1 MPVFKEKPI
10 INLYAPNFAHACRV
24 SYDIYDWAD
33 SAHKTHK
40 GPSEELW
47 YKDGFF
53 FIELENAIIRIH
65 HKKEE

>member
-10 INLYAPNFAHACRV
+10 INLYATGFAYARRV
-24 SYDIYDWAD
+24 SFDIYNWSD
-33 SAHKTHK
+33 SACKSHR
-40 GPSEELW
+40 GPSEEVW

-53 FIELENAIIRIH
+53 SVELENAIIRIH